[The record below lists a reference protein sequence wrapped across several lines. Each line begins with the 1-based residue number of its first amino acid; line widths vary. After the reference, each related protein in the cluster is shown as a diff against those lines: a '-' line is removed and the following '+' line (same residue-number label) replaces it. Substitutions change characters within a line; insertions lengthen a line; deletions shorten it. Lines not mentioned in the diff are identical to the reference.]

1 MCWTCTKKNYTGILV
16 AKKDIPIFK
25 IVKCYNTVYI
35 SEIFEYEY
43 TLNELNP
50 AENLIVEP
58 GSYSFA
64 VKRGY
69 HSYSLKGLKV
79 LSENRIAYDAG
90 YTPVELRG
98 FTVAVKGIIPK
109 GSFYLVNEDNVFV
122 SNQIIIQGEIDI
134 AKIARRNK
142 VIKFFKNI
150 FKLTK

>member
-1 MCWTCTKKNYTGILV
+1 MCWTCTKMNYTGIQV

-25 IVKCYNTVYI
+25 IVKGYNTVYI
-35 SEIFEYEY
+35 SETFGYEY

-50 AENLIVEP
+50 AENLIVE
-58 GSYSFA
+58 GSYYYA

-79 LSENRIAYDAG
+79 LSENKIAYDAG
-90 YTPVELRG
+90 YDPVELRD
-98 FTVAVKGIIPK
+98 FTVVVKGIIPK
-109 GSFYLVNEDNVFV
+109 GSFYLVNEDDVLV
-122 SNQIIIQGEIDI
+122 SNQIILQKEIDI
-134 AKIARRNK
+134 AKIAKRNK